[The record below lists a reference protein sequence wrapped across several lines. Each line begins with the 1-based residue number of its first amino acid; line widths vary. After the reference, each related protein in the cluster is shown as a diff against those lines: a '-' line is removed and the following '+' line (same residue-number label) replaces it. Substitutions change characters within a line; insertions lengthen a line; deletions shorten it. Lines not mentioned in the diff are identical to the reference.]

1 VVENNPLEKTVSR
14 FSPFAMVAV
23 EDGRIGMEEGG
34 SENYE

>member
-1 VVENNPLEKTVSR
+1 LKETVSQ
-14 FSPFAMVAV
+14 FSAFAMVAI